1 MADQV
6 SQSKLFIDIG
16 GVGGSSRELLQIKNF
31 DVKDG
36 RSVEVTLSLGGHKGF
51 RRKEGGFE
59 IDMTGYREVGQS
71 PEVDWR
77 GLKAANRI
85 FTMTRQDEFN
95 GLREAFTCMV
105 SKIDE
110 KDDEQGVHEDTI
122 TLAATYNY
130 RNTSSRLI

>member
-6 SQSKLFIDIG
+6 SQSKLFIDVG
-16 GVGGSSRELLQIKNF
+16 GVGGSSRELLQVKTF

-36 RSVEVTLSLGGHKGF
+36 RSVDVTLSIGGHKGF

-59 IDMTGYREVGQS
+59 IDMTSYREIGQS

-77 GLKAANRI
+77 GLKAVNRV
-85 FTMTRQDEFN
+85 FTMTQQDEFN

-105 SKIDE
+105 SKIDS
-110 KDDEQGVHEDTI
+110 KADEQGVHEDTI
-122 TLAATYNY
+122 TLAATYSF
-130 RNTSSRLI
+130 RNTSSLLF